1 MDLNQKFG
9 MNEEERAKRLRFLDF
24 GPDDAER
31 LQSIHEAAEVHAGE
45 VIDGLYEHLL
55 SFEETSAFF
64 KDPAVLERVK
74 ELQKR
79 YFIQLTEGRTDADY
93 FEHRLRVGDAHQRI
107 ELLPQWYL
115 GLYSKYVGLIVEQ
128 VRKYEGD
135 EKALE
140 TLPSLMKLIFL
151 DIGLAIDAY
160 IGGGFI
166 DKLRQERNV
175 TQGLREELARK
186 EKLAIL
192 GQLAGGVGHELRN
205 PLAVLATSVYF
216 LTMTMGDSA
225 DPKIRKHLGIIE
237 QELAH
242 ANEIITNLLDFS
254 RVRQPDVAKVTLSDL
269 LKNALERYD
278 FGEIEVDR
286 NIKDIE
292 VIADPGQVRQ
302 VILNLV
308 TNALQAMNEGG
319 GRLSIDTGQ
328 NGTQAWIAI
337 KDSGTGIEPA
347 ILEKI
352 FQPLFTTKAKGIGLG
367 LAVCE
372 SLIRANGG
380 KITVESQVGKG
391 STFTIHLPAGKV

>member
-1 MDLNQKFG
+1 MDLNKKFG
-9 MNEEERAKRLRFLDF
+9 MDEKERVGRLRFLDF
-24 GPDDAER
+24 NEDDADR
-31 LQSIHEAAEVHAGE
+31 LKSIHETARLHADE
-45 VIDGLYEHLL
+45 LVDKLYEHIL
-55 SFEETSAFF
+55 SFEQTSEFF
-64 KDPAVLERVK
+64 TNPDVLRRVK

-79 YFIQLTEGRTDADY
+79 YFIQLTDGKTDAEY
-93 FEHRLRVGDAHQRI
+93 FEDRLRVGDTHQRI

-115 GLYSKYVGLIVEQ
+115 GLYSKYVTLIVEQ
-128 VRKYEGD
+128 VRKYEGN
-135 EKALE
+135 ERALE

-166 DKLRQERNV
+166 DKLRQERNIA
-175 TQGLREELARK
+175 QGLREELARK

-216 LTMTMGDSA
+216 LTMTLGDSA
-225 DPKIRKHLGIIE
+225 DPKVLKHLGIIE
-237 QELAH
+237 QELAN

-254 RVRQPDVAKVTLSDL
+254 RVRQPDAAKITLDEL
-269 LKNALERYD
+269 LRNALERYD
-278 FGEIEVDR
+278 FGSIEVDR

-308 TNALQAMNEGG
+308 TNALQAMSQGG
-319 GRLSIDTGQ
+319 GRLSIETGQ
-328 NGTQAWIAI
+328 SGTQAWIAI

-380 KITVESQVGKG
+380 KITVQSEVGKG
-391 STFTIHLPAGKV
+391 STFTVHLPASQV